1 MTKRHVLPLL
11 NRILANSRYLECRH
25 TYASHFRFSS
35 ISCCRKMNFDYFCP
49 EQWFS
54 SHISWG
60 PIALFAQLLVRI
72 VLLLV
77 SSSNNQWLPSYVH
90 DNTICKTITNTIGAT
105 SISGSVHC
113 WDWWFP
119 SHIHDCTICTPSSVN
134 TSNATIEFPTQL
146 PFPPPL
152 ALLRSRLEQIG
163 NWNGSRKILA
173 LFTFSDILIANC

>member
-35 ISCCRKMNFDYFCP
+35 ISCCRKMNLDYFCP

-119 SHIHDCTICTPSSVN
+119 SHIHVVVKLHYLYNWQCSY
-134 TSNATIEFPTQL
+134 FPI
-146 PFPPPL
+146 PPPL

-163 NWNGSRKILA
+163 NWNGSRKILP
-173 LFTFSDILIANC
+173 LFTFSDIFIANC